1 MTKDVSNISEFI
13 FDKPLPILSPA
24 RGVRLPELNFSYQD
38 EHPRFAACFGTDGD
52 KPNAFH
58 NVIPN

>member
-1 MTKDVSNISEFI
+1 MTKAVSNISEFL
-13 FDKPLPILSPA
+13 FSTSRWPSCSQ
-24 RGVRLPELNFSYQD
+24 REEQGVVNSTSCAWQPVLERKL
-38 EHPRFAACFGTDGD
+38 GGD